1 MKLFFYK
8 SMATVTEIETTTKR
22 NLKTYVAD
30 VEKSLVEALS
40 GKLTEFQTKL
50 HETVTN
56 AIKTTSDHII
66 TTTLKGDAEFDALPE
81 LKEVD
86 SNLKQIQLLPG
97 EYWVINPR
105 YDSSNRY
112 WFITVWIT
120 NFCRLFNSHDT
131 MLPPSIPMS
140 WTLYKI
146 LMSNGVKWDIA
157 HVKKLLEAYTSDR
170 RSYGVS
176 EKMKEKVK
184 QHIISEF
191 EDVKNA
197 LDTREAILE
206 KNETIYAEKLQAL
219 SDSLTLLEEEKCEFE
234 KEKTAYYAVRKSDE
248 ALKIERQHLETL
260 RRALSDQAK
269 RQKKQAE
276 ELEKERKRLEE
287 LEETLETEHVIN
299 NMLE

>member
-8 SMATVTEIETTTKR
+8 SMATVTEIETTAKR

-66 TTTLKGDAEFDALPE
+66 TTTLKGNAEFNALPE
-81 LKEVD
+81 LIF
-86 SNLKQIQLLPG
+86 SNTDIKNMELLPG
-97 EYWVINPR
+97 EYWVHAIPDCYNN
-105 YDSSNRY
+105 YYYIS
-112 WFITVWIT
+112 
-120 NFCRLFNSHDT
+120 NFCRLIHYTGNNILLH
-131 MLPPSIPMS
+131 PSVPMS

-146 LMSNGVKWDIA
+146 LTSGGVKLPNTESI
-157 HVKKLLEAYTSDR
+157 KKLLEAYTSDC

-176 EKMKEKVK
+176 EKMKEKVR

-191 EDVKNA
+191 EDVKSA

-206 KNETIYAEKLQAL
+206 KNETIYVEKLQAL
-219 SDSLTLLEEEKCEFE
+219 SNSLTLLEEEKYEFE

-248 ALKIERQHLETL
+248 ALKTERQHLETL

-276 ELEKERKRLEE
+276 ELEKERK
-287 LEETLETEHVIN
+287 
-299 NMLE
+299 